1 MHEHG
6 RKNTGAFLRQ
16 LCQPVSFKFNM
27 DNLTAKR
34 RERGEV
40 NEADITHFGSFD
52 EPELLFLLHSKI
64 PVERSCAAI
73 HLRKYQ
79 NPTVVDKLC
88 HQLSIEK
95 KLYTKIVLC
104 ETLAE
109 CAYLSIEPLIGLLGQ
124 IVKNQETEIP
134 ETGFYKVSYP
144 LPRDIAARTICR
156 LGIVAILPLENFIK
170 SSKDMN
176 ALAQAIDAYGHIVYS
191 NKIKCSSSTL
201 QKLYER
207 HPKNDFLKYKI
218 ARCLSGIHDEWA
230 KSFLLEIIQTG
241 CKGLRLEALRSLLLL
256 KIEMPSNIQNGF
268 STEMQKLESF
278 LKKKLTTKSS
288 QH

>member
-1 MHEHG
+1 
-6 RKNTGAFLRQ
+6 
-16 LCQPVSFKFNM
+16 M

-40 NEADITHFGSFD
+40 NETDISDFASFD
-52 EPELLFLLHSKI
+52 ESELLSFLHSEKT
-64 PVERSCAAI
+64 VERSCAAI

-88 HQLSIEK
+88 HQLAIEK
-95 KLYTKIVLC
+95 KLYTKIALS

-124 IVKNQETEIP
+124 IGKNQETKIP

-191 NKIKCSSSTL
+191 NKIKCSSSPL
-201 QKLYER
+201 QELYER

-218 ARCLSGIHDEWA
+218 TRCLSGIHDEWA

-278 LKKKLTTKSS
+278 FKKKLTKESS
-288 QH
+288 QR

>member
-1 MHEHG
+1 M
-6 RKNTGAFLRQ
+6 NSSAI
-16 LCQPVSFKFNM
+16 
-27 DNLTAKR
+27 KR

-40 NEADITHFGSFD
+40 NEADITHFASFD
-52 EPELLFLLHSKI
+52 EPELLFLLHSKM

-79 NPTVVDKLC
+79 NPTVVGRLC
-88 HQLSIEK
+88 HQLAIEK
-95 KLYTKIVLC
+95 KLYTKIALC

-109 CAYLSIEPLIGLLGQ
+109 CAELSIEPLIGLLGR
-124 IVKNQETEIP
+124 IGKNQETKIP
-134 ETGFYKVSYP
+134 KTGFYKISYP

-156 LGIVAILPLENFIK
+156 LGIIVILPLENFIK

-176 ALAQAIDAYGHIVYS
+176 ALAQAIDAYGHIIYS

-201 QKLYER
+201 QELYEK

-218 ARCLSGIHDEWA
+218 TRCLSGIHDEWA

-241 CKGLRLEALRSLLLL
+241 CEGLRLEALRSLLLL
-256 KIEMPSNIQNGF
+256 KTEIPSNIQNDF
-268 STEMQKLESF
+268 SAEMQKLGYF
-278 LKKKLTTKSS
+278 LKKKLTKKSK
-288 QH
+288 

>member
-1 MHEHG
+1 MSM
-6 RKNTGAFLRQ
+6 NSSAI
-16 LCQPVSFKFNM
+16 
-27 DNLTAKR
+27 KR

-40 NEADITHFGSFD
+40 TEADITHFASFD

-79 NPTVVDKLC
+79 SPNVVAMLC
-88 HQLSIEK
+88 HQLAIEK
-95 KLYTKIVLC
+95 KLYTRIALC
-104 ETLAE
+104 ETLAK
-109 CAYLSIEPLIGLLGQ
+109 CAELSIGPLIGLLGQ
-124 IVKNQETEIP
+124 IGKNQETKIP

-156 LGIVAILPLENFIK
+156 LGNIAILPIETFIK

-191 NKIKCSSSTL
+191 NKIKCSSSPL
-201 QKLYER
+201 QELYER

-218 ARCLSGIHDEWA
+218 TRCVSGFHDEWA

-256 KIEMPSNIQNGF
+256 KIEIPGNIQNSF
-268 STEMQKLESF
+268 SAEMQKLEFF
-278 LKKKLTTKSS
+278 LKKKITKKSNR
-288 QH
+288 

>member
-1 MHEHG
+1 M
-6 RKNTGAFLRQ
+6 
-16 LCQPVSFKFNM
+16 NM
-27 DNLTAKR
+27 NNSAIKR

-40 NEADITHFGSFD
+40 NEADIIHFASFD

-73 HLRKYQ
+73 HLRKYK
-79 NPTVVDKLC
+79 NPTVAGMLC
-88 HQLSIEK
+88 HQLAIEK
-95 KLYTKIVLC
+95 KLYTKIALC

-109 CAYLSIEPLIGLLGQ
+109 CAELSIEPLIGLLGQ
-124 IVKNQETEIP
+124 IGKNQETKIP
-134 ETGFYKVSYP
+134 ETGFYKISYP

-176 ALAQAIDAYGHIVYS
+176 ALAQAIDAYGHIIYS
-191 NKIKCSSSTL
+191 NKIECSSLTL
-201 QKLYER
+201 QELYKK

-218 ARCLSGIHDEWA
+218 TRCLSGIHDEWA
-230 KSFLLEIIQTG
+230 KSFLFEIIQTG

-256 KIEMPSNIQNGF
+256 KTEIPSNIQNGF
-268 STEMQKLESF
+268 SIEMQKLGSF
-278 LKKKLTTKSS
+278 LKNKLTKKS
-288 QH
+288 